1 VSQSSQAVP
10 NGSGQPVRV
19 QIESTLQRYLAA
31 YVRRSLPELLAVWPD
46 LRNQKRDY
54 DKIKRHLADP
64 SVSREEMTIELLEI
78 QSTHDGALVRAH
90 RTEQFVETKT
100 TSIATTGDL
109 RVGEQFPGPSQI
121 EKEKEVKKSGEVWI
135 TMRPMDDLW
144 IIVSVCDKKPR

>member
-1 VSQSSQAVP
+1 MYLIVVICCCVFLPVSALGPLVSQSSQAVP

-78 QSTHDGALVRAH
+78 QSTH
-90 RTEQFVETKT
+90 
-100 TSIATTGDL
+100 
-109 RVGEQFPGPSQI
+109 
-121 EKEKEVKKSGEVWI
+121 
-135 TMRPMDDLW
+135 
-144 IIVSVCDKKPR
+144 